1 MPIIKY
7 WLHYQTLKIENMKK
21 YSMVYSAIF
30 SSKVLKEILI
40 RCLIDSLIVLLIL
53 LLLNHNCID
62 VSCFYKIPLTSI
74 LVKLF
79 LQIPLFK
86 PRV

>member
-1 MPIIKY
+1 M
-7 WLHYQTLKIENMKK
+7 
-21 YSMVYSAIF
+21 IF

-40 RCLIDSLIVLLIL
+40 RCLIDSLIILLIL
-53 LLLNHNCID
+53 LLFNPDCID
-62 VSCFYKIPLTSI
+62 ASCFYKIPSASI
-74 LVKLF
+74 LIKLF